1 MESAQP
7 GRVQAKGVGM
17 TEGAAEKSG
26 EGGRWGEGAPAS
38 RVGRSARPRAGLRP
52 CCPHLLVDVDGLLVL
67 LQLRRVAG
75 HLQETLVGRAER
87 GREGQGVSGGG
98 ALGPRRGRGQAGGAW
113 VPVGLLAFVVVCG
126 LLVVGDGLGHT
137 GRGRGRGAQ
146 AAFVAGGPSSSA
158 TPQAPRLVPE
168 DWPQQPSPP
177 LARLGPPPPT
187 FSMSTSSVS

>member
-1 MESAQP
+1 MGRRGAGQQGRAQCLP
-7 GRVQAKGVGM
+7 Q
-17 TEGAAEKSG
+17 
-26 EGGRWGEGAPAS
+26 
-38 RVGRSARPRAGLRP
+38 RAGLRP

-67 LQLRRVAG
+67 LQLRRIAG
-75 HLQETLVGRAER
+75 HLQQTLVGRAER

-98 ALGPRRGRGQAGGAW
+98 AWGPRRGRGRAGGAW

-146 AAFVAGGPSSSA
+146 AAFVACGPGSSA

-168 DWPQQPSPP
+168 DWLQQPSPP
-177 LARLGPPPPT
+177 LARLGPRRPPSQCPPAP
-187 FSMSTSSVS
+187 SRRSRRWRCGAWPRW